1 VDGALEQGAS
11 LSETGAADVRLRDLV
26 KRYGAT
32 RALDGVSLD
41 VAPGEFFTLLGP
53 SGCGKTTTLRAVA
66 GFVTPDG
73 GDILIRG
80 ARVNDVPPHRRH
92 VGLVFQSYALFPHR
106 TVRQNVAFGLRM
118 HGTLRAEIDRLVAE
132 ALALVQLPGHGERY
146 PRELSGGEQQRVAL
160 ARALVTRPAVLLL
173 DEPLGALDRKLRDHM
188 KIELKRLQRDVG
200 VTTIYVTHD
209 QEEALTMSDRVAVM
223 RGGRLEQVAAPREIY
238 ETPATVFVAGFIGNT
253 NLLAGR
259 SRGGA
264 AVECAGM
271 TMSTMTAGAG
281 PSPSV
286 GATVTVAVRPE
297 RIRLDDAARLDNE
310 VAATIAHVVYQGET
324 VRYLLAVDGGLE
336 LQAVELGRVRFPAG
350 ARVRASW
357 AAADA
362 RVLTS

>member
-11 LSETGAADVRLRDLV
+11 LSEARAADVELKALA

-32 RALDGVSLD
+32 RALDGVSLA

-53 SGCGKTTTLRAVA
+53 SGCGKTTSLRAVA
-66 GFVTPDG
+66 GFVTPDA
-73 GDILIRG
+73 GDVLIRG
-80 ARVNDVPPHRRH
+80 ARVNEVPPHRRH

-118 HGTLRAEIDRLVAE
+118 QRTPRAEIDRLVAE
-132 ALALVQLPGHGERY
+132 TLALVQLPGHGDRY

-223 RGGRLEQVAAPREIY
+223 RAGRIEQIGAPREIY
-238 ETPATVFVAGFIGNT
+238 ETPGTVFVAGFIGNT

-264 AVECAGM
+264 AVECGGVTIGVAG
-271 TMSTMTAGAG
+271 GA
-281 PSPSV
+281 PS
-286 GATVTVAVRPE
+286 E
-297 RIRLDDAARLDNE
+297 RILLDDAGRLDNE
-310 VAATIAHVVYQGET
+310 VAATVAHVVYQGET
-324 VRYLLAVDGGLE
+324 VRYLLAADGGLE

-350 ARVRASW
+350 SRVRASW